1 MTMQDLPPAVVSVI
15 ENSIVSEFATV
26 SAAGVPI
33 DTPTYCFATDDLSA
47 IGVATGLSYPAKAE
61 RARRNPKTGLLLEG
75 MPGQPVVSIR
85 GMAAVRDADL
95 GGNAIRYLSETGFE
109 GVSAA
114 AGNLAWAEAKKAVW
128 YWTRII
134 IDVFPERIMWWDSA
148 EAMDTPPHIWNAP
161 RQNWEASDPAP
172 AGKVSAAPQW
182 PQRPWQ
188 EIAEGAVGRGAPA
201 HLTLLDPDGWP
212 LPIRATAC
220 KLLGDTF
227 RLSIPKAAPW
237 RRSGKATL
245 TFQGVETFVGDVT
258 DEDGVMVLNIERA
271 LPQNPLVL
279 DPAQVLQ
286 PSEAVRQQLMGR
298 LQEETSRRGQPIPVL
313 GDQPPAYTR
322 LAQSRVARLRE
333 LKLD

>member
-1 MTMQDLPPAVVSVI
+1 MTTQDLPPAVVSVI

-61 RARRNPKTGLLLEG
+61 RARRNPKVGLLLEG
-75 MPGQPVVSIR
+75 MPGAPIVCIR

-95 GGNAIRYLSETGFE
+95 GANAIRYLSETGFE
-109 GVSAA
+109 GVA
-114 AGNLAWAEAKKAVW
+114 AGNLTWAEAKTAVW

-134 IDVFPERIMWWDSA
+134 IDVFPERIMWWDNA

-161 RQNWEASDPAP
+161 RQHWAASDPAP

-182 PQRPWQ
+182 PQKPWQ

-227 RLSIPKAAPW
+227 RLAIPKAAPW
-237 RRSGKATL
+237 KSAGKATL

-258 DEDGVMVLNIERA
+258 DADGETVLTVERA
-271 LPQNPLVL
+271 LPQLPLVV
-279 DPAQVLQ
+279 DPAQVLR
-286 PSEAVRQQLMGR
+286 PTDEVRKQLVGR

-313 GDQPPAYTR
+313 PDEPPAYTR
-322 LAQSRVARLRE
+322 LAQARVARLRE

>member
-1 MTMQDLPPAVVSVI
+1 MTMQNLPSAVVSLI
-15 ENSIVSEFATV
+15 ENSVVSEFATV

-75 MPGQPVVSIR
+75 TPGQPVVSIR

-95 GGNAIRYLSETGFE
+95 GANAIRYLSETGYE
-109 GVSAA
+109 GVAA
-114 AGNLAWAEAKKAVW
+114 AANLSWNEAKQAVW

-134 IDVFPERIMWWDSA
+134 IDVFPERIMWWDNA
-148 EAMDTPPHIWNAP
+148 EAMDYPPHIWNAP
-161 RQNWEASDPAP
+161 RQNWAASDPAP
-172 AGKVSAAPQW
+172 SGKVSAAPQW

-212 LPIRATAC
+212 LPIRATSC

-227 RLSIPKAAPW
+227 RLTIPKAAPW
-237 RRSGKATL
+237 QISGKATL
-245 TFQGVETFVGDVT
+245 TFQGVETFVGAVT
-258 DEDGVMVLNIERA
+258 VEDNVTVFTVERA

-279 DPAQVLQ
+279 DPVQVLQ
-286 PSEAVRQQLMGR
+286 PTDEVRKQLFGR
-298 LQEETSRRGQPIPVL
+298 LEQETSRRGQPIPVL
-313 GDQPPAYTR
+313 PDEPPAYTR
-322 LAQSRVARLRE
+322 LAKARVVRLRE

>member
-1 MTMQDLPPAVVSVI
+1 MNMQNLPAAVVSVI

-61 RARRNPKTGLLLEG
+61 RARRNPKVGLLLEG
-75 MPGQPVVSIR
+75 MPGAPVASIR
-85 GMAAVRDADL
+85 GMATVRDADL
-95 GGNAIRYLSETGFE
+95 GANAIRYLSETGFE
-109 GVSAA
+109 GVA
-114 AGNLAWAEAKKAVW
+114 AGTLTWAEAKNAVW

-148 EAMDTPPHIWNAP
+148 EAMDSAPHIWEAP
-161 RQNWEASDPAP
+161 RQNWPASDPAP
-172 AGKVSAAPQW
+172 SGKVSAAPQW
-182 PQRPWQ
+182 PQKPWQ
-188 EIAEGAVGRGAPA
+188 EIAQGAVGRGAPA
-201 HLTLLDPDGWP
+201 HLTLLDAEGWP

-220 KLLGDTF
+220 KLLGNTF
-227 RLSIPKAAPW
+227 RLTIPKAAPW
-237 RRSGKATL
+237 KISGKATL

-258 DEDGVMVLNIERA
+258 DADGEVVLTVERA
-271 LPQNPLVL
+271 LPQLPLVL
-279 DPAQVLQ
+279 DPAQVLR
-286 PSEAVRQQLMGR
+286 PTDEVRAQLLGR

-313 GDQPPAYTR
+313 PDEPPAYTR
-322 LAQSRVARLRE
+322 LAQARVARLRE